1 MRIHNCASEL
11 LTHIYSLPKFMKYVV
26 MGSNHAPIVFI
37 LIKVFSFSYRH
48 AILIYILIMCVC
60 NAYDNSLRNISRKI
74 CCALKRAQFEW
85 VGVVRQTTAPS
96 SGVLLVLF
104 CCATAI
110 MNHQSMKLDM
120 TIAIFALPEVVIS
133 WIVAVPPH
141 CLEDFTN
148 WALP

>member
-1 MRIHNCASEL
+1 MRIHNCGSEL
-11 LTHIYSLPKFMKYVV
+11 FIHIYVV

-60 NAYDNSLRNISRKI
+60 VMRMITAWEISLGKFVVT
-74 CCALKRAQFEW
+74 LK
-85 VGVVRQTTAPS
+85 GHS
-96 SGVLLVLF
+96 LSGWGWWGRLLRLLLVFFLCFF

-110 MNHQSMKLDM
+110 MNDQSMKLDM
-120 TIAIFALPEVVIS
+120 TIAIFALPEVVKS

-141 CLEDFTN
+141 CLEDFTK